1 MHPAYLSQLIPNLL
15 KLGMLKLFSFLFLFG
30 TVSADTKGKNLYFNV
45 KQRQLL
51 EERKNLNSNAYQDEK
66 YFRYVIFYDIRLGG
80 GGAVSAFVVKPVFLV
95 PIGDLKSTYKS
106 NVSKNIIPQSI
117 IIKPRASPKLET

>member
-1 MHPAYLSQLIPNLL
+1 MHPSYLSQLIPNLL

-30 TVSADTKGKNLYFNV
+30 TVSADTNGKNLYFNV

-80 GGAVSAFVVKPVFLV
+80 ALYFF
-95 PIGDLKSTYKS
+95 
-106 NVSKNIIPQSI
+106 
-117 IIKPRASPKLET
+117 

>member
-30 TVSADTKGKNLYFNV
+30 TVSADTNGKNLYFNV

-66 YFRYVIFYDIRLGG
+66 YFRYVIFM
-80 GGAVSAFVVKPVFLV
+80 
-95 PIGDLKSTYKS
+95 T
-106 NVSKNIIPQSI
+106 
-117 IIKPRASPKLET
+117 